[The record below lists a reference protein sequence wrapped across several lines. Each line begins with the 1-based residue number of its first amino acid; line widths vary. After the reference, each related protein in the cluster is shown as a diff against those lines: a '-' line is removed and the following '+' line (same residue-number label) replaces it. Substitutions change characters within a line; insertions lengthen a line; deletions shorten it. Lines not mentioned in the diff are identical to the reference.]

1 MKKSHQSYLRRIIGK
16 AIAES
21 NLTSLTDKVLE
32 VKTPSSGIYQMM
44 RDIVCDARF
53 YSVLDKDAFW
63 KTYGTYKIGCFVDSI
78 SAKAWEENVA
88 LTMLKEDFLNN
99 WMTTHMMPIS
109 EERRNE
115 IEADIRLNILSE
127 DGVGMPDPD
136 DRDGTTLGIINL
148 GNGIKDSTN
157 RTGEPTDGL
166 PTNLRDYM
174 EDATGGTTPE
184 LQNDGH
190 KADARFLKGIDPS
203 IAKLAEK
210 IGRRSVDIQ
219 KIHGKFK
226 PAPKSDISGVT
237 VGNDLNSLLPS
248 ELALLASQSSERIFL
263 DRYVR
268 KELQTFS
275 SVSAPKSEKTK
286 RGPIYICIDTSGS
299 MVGEPEC
306 LAKTLALA
314 ISVVAQK
321 DHRPV
326 CIFNYSGNLSFFV
339 LKDLDLQRKNLL
351 RFLSDSYGGSNDEN
365 KLFRFLFGRLPG
377 LSIYKKIVNEHKGAD
392 MLVISDFLWNRIE
405 KDISELIDSARGK
418 GMRIFS
424 VGITSCKTVRMFDN
438 DEESKEY
445 SRMSSGYRSG
455 MQFYLKSDFRYKYDE
470 GRLKEDFR

>member
-1 MKKSHQSYLRRIIGK
+1 MKKSHRSYLRRIIGK

-136 DRDGTTLGIINL
+136 DRDGTTIGIINL

-174 EDATGGTTPE
+174 EDANGGTTPE

-190 KADARFLKGIDPS
+190 EADARFLEGIDPT

-268 KELQTFS
+268 KKLQTFS

-351 RFLSDSYGGSNDEN
+351 RFLSDSYGGGNDEN

>member
-1 MKKSHQSYLRRIIGK
+1 MKKSHQTYLRRIIGK
-16 AIAES
+16 AIAER

-32 VKTPSSGIYQMM
+32 VKTPSSGIYQML

-53 YSVLDKDAFW
+53 YSVIDKDAFW

-78 SAKAWEENVA
+78 SSEEWKDNIA
-88 LTMLKEDFLNN
+88 LTMLKEDFLND
-99 WMTTHMMPIS
+99 WMTTHMMPLS
-109 EERRNE
+109 EDRRKE
-115 IEADIRLNILSE
+115 KEAEVRLNILS
-127 DGVGMPDPD
+127 DDDVGMPDPD
-136 DRDGTTLGIINL
+136 ESDGTTLGVINL

-157 RTGEPTDGL
+157 RTGEPTEGL

-174 EDATGGTTPE
+174 EDAPGGTTPE
-184 LQNDGH
+184 LKNDGH
-190 KADARFLKGIDPS
+190 NADVRFLEGIDPS
-203 IAKLAEK
+203 ITKLAEK
-210 IGRRSVDIQ
+210 IGRRSVEIQ
-219 KIHGKFK
+219 KIHGKFR

-248 ELALLASQSSERIFL
+248 ELALLATPCSERIFL

-268 KELQTFS
+268 KKLQTFS
-275 SVSAPKSEKTK
+275 SVSAPKSEKSK

-314 ISVVAQK
+314 ISIVAQK

-339 LKDLDLQRKNLL
+339 LKDLELQRKNLL
-351 RFLSDSYGGSNDEN
+351 LFLSDSYGGGNDEN
-365 KLFRFLFGRLPG
+365 KLFRFLFRRMPC
-377 LSIYKKIVNEHKGAD
+377 LSCYKDFVDEHKGAD

-405 KDISELIDSARGK
+405 KDISEFIDSARRK

-424 VGITSCKTVRMFDN
+424 VGITSDETVRMFEN
-438 DEESKEY
+438 DEERREY
-445 SRMSSGYRSG
+445 FRKSSGYSSG
-455 MQFYLKSDFRYKYDE
+455 LQFYLKSDFRYTYYE